1 MTQTMQDSRSAS
13 SRARFFLEKAK
24 ECPAD
29 ARVDFEAFLEASIV
43 FARAAMHRLKAR
55 YRKHQNWKV
64 WWDSLLDNP
73 SVTFFREERD
83 WILKEASPKV
93 GQKTFMASIG
103 PGGAH
108 IPAPGPSRASEFYYF
123 ETPDVEATA
132 TVETHLI
139 ELEKLLIDAEQRFSR
154 E

>member
-1 MTQTMQDSRSAS
+1 MQAIRDSRSAL

-29 ARVDFEAFLEASIV
+29 ARIDFEAFLEASIV
-43 FARAAMHRLKAR
+43 FARAAMHRIQTR

-73 SVTFFREERD
+73 SVTLLREERD
-83 WILKEASPKV
+83 WILKEASPKI
-93 GQKTFMASIG
+93 GQKIFMPSIG
-103 PGGAH
+103 PSDAD
-108 IPAPGPSRASEFYYF
+108 IPAPRPYRASEFYYF

-139 ELEKLLIDAEQRFSR
+139 ELEKLLIDAEERFSR

>member
-1 MTQTMQDSRSAS
+1 MQNSRSAL

-29 ARVDFEAFLEASIV
+29 ARVDCEAFLEASIV
-43 FARAAMHRLKAR
+43 FARAAMHRIQAR

-64 WWDSLLDNP
+64 WWDSLLDDP
-73 SVTFFREERD
+73 SVAFFREERD
-83 WILKEASPKV
+83 LILKEASPEV
-93 GQKTFMASIG
+93 GQKIFMPSIG
-103 PGGAH
+103 PSGAD
-108 IPAPGPSRASEFYYF
+108 IPAPRPYRASEFYYF

-139 ELEKLLIDAEQRFSR
+139 ALERLLVDAEERFSR

>member
-1 MTQTMQDSRSAS
+1 MQDSRSAL

-43 FARAAMHRLKAR
+43 FARAAMHRLQAR
-55 YRKHQNWKV
+55 YRKHPNWKV

-73 SVTFFREERD
+73 SVTFLREERD
-83 WILKEASPKV
+83 WILKEAPPEV
-93 GQKTFMASIG
+93 GQKIFMPSIG
-103 PGGAH
+103 PGGEDV
-108 IPAPGPSRASEFYYF
+108 PATRPSRASDFYYF
-123 ETPDVEATA
+123 ETPDDEATT

-139 ELEKLLIDAEQRFSR
+139 ALQKLLVDTEERFSR

>member
-1 MTQTMQDSRSAS
+1 MQAIQDSRWALG
-13 SRARFFLEKAK
+13 RAKFFLEKAK

-43 FARAAMHRLKAR
+43 FARAAMHRFQAR

-93 GQKTFMASIG
+93 GQKIFMPSIG
-103 PGGAH
+103 PGGADL
-108 IPAPGPSRASEFYYF
+108 PAPRPSRASEFYYF
-123 ETPDVEATA
+123 ESPDVEATA

-139 ELEKLLIDAEQRFSR
+139 ALERLLVDAEERFSR

>member
-1 MTQTMQDSRSAS
+1 MQDSRSAL
-13 SRARFFLEKAK
+13 SRARFFLDKAK

-29 ARVDFEAFLEASIV
+29 ARVHFEAFLEASIV
-43 FARAAMHRLKAR
+43 FARAAMHRIQTR

-73 SVTFFREERD
+73 SVTFLREERD
-83 WILKEASPKV
+83 WILKEASPEIS
-93 GQKTFMASIG
+93 QKIFMPSIG
-103 PGGAH
+103 PGGAD

-123 ETPDVEATA
+123 ETADVEATA
-132 TVETHLI
+132 TVETHLT
-139 ELEKLLIDAEQRFSR
+139 ELEKLLIDAQERFSR